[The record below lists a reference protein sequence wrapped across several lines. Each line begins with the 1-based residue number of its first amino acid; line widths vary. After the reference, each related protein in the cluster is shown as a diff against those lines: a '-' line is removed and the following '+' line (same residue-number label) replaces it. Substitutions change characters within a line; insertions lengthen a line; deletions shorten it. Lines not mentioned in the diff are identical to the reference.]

1 MAKTS
6 RITKPSGRQRPAN
19 LIRIRWEDRAIPDK
33 PDARRRM
40 LREVSR
46 TADDQAIHSI
56 LWWARL
62 PTIPADEMVCLK
74 DLTPAQ
80 AKRLKTMST
89 AELKALAKQQ
99 AKTRGE
105 AVRS

>member
-6 RITKPSGRQRPAN
+6 LITKPRGRQH
-19 LIRIRWEDRAIPDK
+19 RAIPDK

-80 AKRLKTMST
+80 AKRLKTMTT
-89 AELKALAKQQ
+89 AELKALAKRQ
-99 AKTRGE
+99 A
-105 AVRS
+105 RSHAKVVQS